1 MVETDEGVHF
11 GHDAGKFAGE
21 SLRQATGDDDFL
33 ALAIR
38 VAAASVHGTEDG
50 VDGFLLGHVDE
61 RAGVDDEDI
70 GEFRIGRERHAG
82 LREVA
87 DHDFGVDQVFGAAE

>member
-1 MVETDEGVHF
+1 MHLVDQVHLDLRRRAEAEVDPADEVADRV
-11 GHDAGKFAGE
+11 DA
-21 SLRQATGDDDFL
+21 
-33 ALAIR
+33 
-38 VAAASVHGTEDG
+38 VV
-50 VDGFLLGHVDE
+50 LGHVDE

-70 GEFRIGRERHAG
+70 GEFRIGCERHAG